1 MTLLVFQATERFG
14 MRYGWLIVAATLL
27 CVAGCAPRARLMSL
41 RPAELDLPGVARIAV
56 VDFQGEG
63 ESGRIARSALLAQL
77 SENRHF
83 ALVDQAELARVQ
95 PAAFQAGGTDE
106 SLAVQAARDL
116 GVDAVLAGQVV
127 SYNVDDQVQ
136 QDHHIALGGGG
147 AASSSGAKAGGFG
160 IGFDTNTLHEREASV
175 SLAFKLIDARSGEVL
190 AARQASHTFQGR
202 VVNGQ
207 GEMPAR
213 EKVLNDLLSHC
224 SRDVVAM
231 IAPHYVP
238 VEVVLARQYWG
249 NGLTDLRRGNDL
261 AKRGDWT
268 AAESAWSAAL
278 ERNPRNHA
286 AHHNLA
292 LASEMKGDFAAARK
306 HVDEA
311 IDAYAA
317 SLYHE
322 TRNRL
327 EASEREHAAARGQ
340 MLARRSPSV
349 PPNTLLAEPPARPAP
364 SGPVSPAGY
373 QTPLPGE
380 DIIRLPPADS
390 VLR

>member
-1 MTLLVFQATERFG
+1 
-14 MRYGWLIVAATLL
+14 MRIGWLIVAITLL
-27 CVAGCAPRARLMSL
+27 GAGGCAPRARLLVL

-63 ESGRIARSALLAQL
+63 ESGKIARAALLAQL

-95 PAAFQAGGTDE
+95 PAAFQADGTDE

-136 QDHHIALGGGG
+136 QDHHIAIGGGG
-147 AASSSGAKAGGFG
+147 AAKSSGSKAGGFG
-160 IGFDTNTLHEREASV
+160 IGFDTNTLHQREASV

-202 VVNGQ
+202 IVNGQ
-207 GEMPAR
+207 GEMPGR
-213 EKVLNDLLSHC
+213 EKVLNDLLAHC

-249 NGLTDLRRGNDL
+249 NGLSDLRHGNDL

-268 AAESAWSAAL
+268 AAEAAWSAAL

-292 LASEMKGDFAAARK
+292 LASEVKGDYAAARK
-306 HVDEA
+306 HLDQA
-311 IDAYAA
+311 IEAYAA

-322 TRNRL
+322 TRTRI
-327 EASEREHAAARGQ
+327 AISERDYAAARSQ
-340 MLARRSPSV
+340 SLARLPPSV
-349 PPNTLLAEPPARPAP
+349 PTNTLQP
-364 SGPVSPAGY
+364 GPVVLPTSSATVSPAGY
-373 QTPLPGE
+373 YTPLPGD
-380 DIIRLPPADS
+380 DITRLPPPAPEA
-390 VLR
+390 R